1 MDTIAEGDHI
11 QHPDQLSLTADPTAL
26 SGRSLEPHGV
36 VIGGVWSLCNSTCQC
51 LCNGVVVDKRWQEL
65 AWSRRGR
72 SEASKRLTVS
82 TFRPLD
88 WPFRDGRE
96 SVPSLG
102 TGPMPVTVRSQL
114 GPVRTPIRDPILD
127 PLLGP
132 PPDPPP
138 DPPPGG
144 PPRGAPPGGRGARGG
159 GPARGPPRAPGGE
172 ISPPRARG
180 QIWPFPVKN
189 GIILYYWDPPWG
201 PPLGR
206 PPGGAAQ
213 RGGQK
218 SAHFFGYLI
227 TLPVGTI

>member
-1 MDTIAEGDHI
+1 MTIVGKRC
-11 QHPDQLSLTADPTAL
+11 QAL
-26 SGRSLEPHGV
+26 A
-36 VIGGVWSLCNSTCQC
+36 I
-51 LCNGVVVDKRWQEL
+51 VDKRWQEL

-72 SEASKRLTVS
+72 SKASKRLTVS

-132 PPDPPP
+132 PFGTPSGTPPGA
-138 DPPPGG
+138 PPGG
-144 PPRGAPPGGRGARGG
+144 PPGGGGGARGG
-159 GPARGPPRAPGGE
+159 PPPRGAPGRPGGRNFAPARTGPNLAVSGPK
-172 ISPPRARG
+172 
-180 QIWPFPVKN
+180 W
-189 GIILYYWDPPWG
+189 YYFIVLGPPWG
-201 PPLGR
+201 PPSGR